1 MMLAGLAGQAQT
13 MPNTYI
19 QRPIVPDS
27 VKTFQGRCDY
37 LSNHFWDFCEMTK
50 AFSAKQKMAEEF
62 RTYIGILRY
71 ASPDAAINGMADIM
85 KRLEKQPKDQLFMAE
100 VAEGH
105 LYSDT
110 AKVWIDQLYLPVAQA
125 IADNKRISKAEK
137 ARFVQQAEVLGRS
150 MDGMQ
155 VPSLPYTRL
164 DGSMSNLQADS
175 AEVTVVFFNDP
186 DCDDC
191 GMARLR
197 LDADVSMNELIAEG
211 VVKVVA
217 LSLSEPDEDWRKAME
232 SYPKTWTVGAA
243 PDADLTIDLR
253 GGTPSFYVLGRHG
266 KIWRKHLDVNQ
277 VIDIARQLKK
287 R

>member
-1 MMLAGLAGQAQT
+1 MLTGLATQAQT

-37 LSNHFWDFCEMTK
+37 LANHFWDFCEMSK

-62 RTYIGILRY
+62 RTYMGILKF
-71 ASPDAAINGMADIM
+71 ASSEAAVQGMTDLM

-105 LYSDT
+105 LYGDT
-110 AKVWIDQLYLPVAQA
+110 AEVWIDQLYLPVAEA
-125 IADNKRISKAEK
+125 IAANKRITKAEK

-164 DGSMSNLQADS
+164 DGTKSNLQADS
-175 AEVTVVFFNDP
+175 AEVTIVFFNDP

-191 GMARLR
+191 AMVRLR
-197 LDADVSMNELIAEG
+197 LDADVSLSELIAEG
-211 VVKVVA
+211 MVKVVA
-217 LSLSEPDEDWRKAME
+217 LSMCEPDDDWRKAME
-232 SYPKTWTVGAA
+232 TYPKTWTVGAA
-243 PDADLTIDLR
+243 PDADLTLDLR
-253 GGTPSFYVLGRHG
+253 AGTPAFYVLGRHG
-266 KIWRKHLDVNQ
+266 KIWRKHLGVNQ